1 MATLIYYDLEQN
13 PIKFK
18 IKNEITKIGRKEDN
32 DIVLTDIF
40 VSRYHVAIVNKE
52 GKFFLVDKGSS
63 YGTLLNSKKIDREEL
78 KYGDEIKLGN
88 VIITF
93 VDDTTIDTIFSSEK
107 RRSQEEMIKD
117 ITLLQSELDDIKMK
131 IRDRDKVKTDVNLL
145 GERLIYIENEMVKM
159 HESFLQAK
167 KSNQILRTM
176 YDVGKV
182 VNSVTD
188 LRMLMNVV
196 MDLALKVVNAERG
209 YLMLHNTETNSLITK
224 VARNMG
230 RNITDLDNL
239 EISQSIAKDVFRNSK
254 PILTIDAQND
264 DRFSAATSVVMYN
277 IRSVICVPL
286 LNKKEEPIGIIYV
299 DNIASKSPFTED
311 DKELL
316 STFANYV
323 AVAIENATL
332 FEKIREEEKIRNR
345 LSRYMSNNV
354 VNEIISGKEMKLG
367 GEKKV
372 ITTLFS
378 DIRGFTTMSEKMQ
391 PEEVVALLNEYFTL
405 MTEVI
410 FKYEGTLDKFI
421 GDCIMAVFGAPFPH
435 PDDPIR
441 AVKTAIEMRDATIEL
456 NKRWLSLGRK
466 NIGVGIGINTG
477 EAIAGNI
484 GSLQRMDYTVISD
497 AVNLAERLE
506 ANAPAEKIYISDS
519 TYQLVKDHV
528 NVMELEPIKVK
539 GKTLAQ
545 KIYEVIS
552 IKI

>member
-32 DIVLTDIF
+32 DIILTDIF
-40 VSRYHVAIVNKE
+40 VSRYHVAIINKE
-52 GKFFLVDKGSS
+52 GKFYIVDKGSS
-63 YGTLLNSKKIDREEL
+63 YGTLLNSKKIERCEL

-88 VIITF
+88 IIITF
-93 VDDTTIDTIFSSEK
+93 VDDSTIDTIFTTDK

-131 IRDRDKVKTDVNLL
+131 IKDRDKVKTDINIL

-209 YLMLHNTETNSLITK
+209 YLMLHNKETNSLVTK

-239 EISQSIAKDVFRNSK
+239 EISQTIAKDVFRNSK

-299 DNIASKSPFTED
+299 DNIASKNPFTED

-323 AVAIENATL
+323 AVAIENAAL

-345 LSRYMSNNV
+345 LSRYMSTNV

-367 GEKKV
+367 GEKKI

-391 PEEVVALLNEYFTL
+391 PEAVVALLNEYFTL

-421 GDCIMAVFGAPFPH
+421 GDCIMAVFGAPFAH
-435 PDDPIR
+435 PDDPLR
-441 AVKTAIEMRDATIEL
+441 AVKTAIEMRDTTIEL
-456 NKRWLSLGRK
+456 NKRWQSLGRK
-466 NIGVGIGINTG
+466 SIGVGIGINTG
-477 EAIAGNI
+477 EAVAGNI

-506 ANAPAEKIYISDS
+506 ANAPPEKIYISDS
-519 TYQLVKDHV
+519 TYKLVQEHV
-528 NVMELEPIKVK
+528 TAVELEPIKVK
-539 GKTLAQ
+539 GKALAQ

-552 IKI
+552 LK